1 MIKMIKKVHLLLMF
15 FSFILLMG
23 CQSSLP
29 SMTPVEVI
37 SKPAKIIIDVYEIP
51 QEPELYQVEVDVPR
65 NINEFVIK
73 DDQNCRELKN
83 KRNDENEIPKECLEN
98 PVIEN
103 TNIYVGF
110 DLDNWEKFQINLF
123 RIREYTNTLKEIIKE
138 MNRRILE
145 IKESQGE

>member
-1 MIKMIKKVHLLLMF
+1 
-15 FSFILLMG
+15 
-23 CQSSLP
+23 
-29 SMTPVEVI
+29 MTPVEVI